1 MPVERNHTPQTWRR
15 HLTGRAASLRMERV
29 PRREI
34 ELSSKSGKA
43 GDAEQARPQN
53 IQELARIAGVS
64 AATVSR
70 SLAGSGKIS
79 PATRE
84 RIRKLADEL
93 GFRPSSMAR
102 NLRTGKTGTIG
113 VTIPLGHEKTQ
124 HIADPFFMT
133 VLAHIADRLAD
144 RGYDL
149 LLSRVVPDDPDWLSR
164 QVDTGRVDG
173 MIIVGQSNQSDVLN
187 AVARAYEPMV
197 VWGAALPGQT
207 YTSVGSDNRL
217 GGRMATEH
225 LLSLGCRKLAF
236 FGDPSVPEVEQ
247 RLAGFRDA
255 LRESGKGA
263 VGATL
268 PVHFVPE
275 KAREEISDFLDLAE
289 SLDGVFATSDT
300 IGMMAIQ
307 ALVERGRKVPED
319 VKVIGFDD
327 LEISRRTLPP
337 LSSIRQDLEAG
348 AEALVDL
355 LFRKIAG
362 ERVDS
367 VQLEPTLAARGST
380 VLA

>member
-1 MPVERNHTPQTWRR
+1 MAPKIECRFN
-15 HLTGRAASLRMERV
+15 A
-29 PRREI
+29 RREVRLARKMPPTA
-34 ELSSKSGKA
+34 ETESG
-43 GDAEQARPQN
+43 RPQN
-53 IQELARIAGVS
+53 IQELADIAGVS

-70 SLAGSGKIS
+70 ALAGTGKIS
-79 PATRE
+79 PSTRE
-84 RIRKLADEL
+84 RIRKLASEL

-102 NLRTGKTGTIG
+102 NLRTGRTGTIG
-113 VTIPLGHEKTQ
+113 VIVPLGHEKTQ
-124 HIADPFFMT
+124 HISDPFFMT
-133 VLAHIADRLAD
+133 LLAQIADRLAD

-149 LLSRVVPDDPDWLSR
+149 LLSRVVPHDPEWLSR

-187 AVARAYEPMV
+187 GVARYYEPMV
-197 VWGAALPGQT
+197 VWGAALPDQL

-217 GGRMATEH
+217 GGRVATEH

-255 LRESGKGA
+255 LRDSGSGA

-275 KAREEISDFLDLAE
+275 RAREEISDFLDLAE
-289 SLDGVFATSDT
+289 SLDGVFAMSDT
-300 IGMMAIQ
+300 IGMTAIQ
-307 ALVERGRKVPED
+307 ALVERGRRVPED

-327 LEISRRTLPP
+327 LDLSRRTVPP

-348 AEALVDL
+348 ADALVDL

-362 ERVDS
+362 DKVDS
-367 VQLEPTLAARGST
+367 AQFQPTLVARGST
-380 VLA
+380 LPI

>member
-1 MPVERNHTPQTWRR
+1 MSRKAH
-15 HLTGRAASLRMERV
+15 
-29 PRREI
+29 
-34 ELSSKSGKA
+34 KSGDA
-43 GDAEQARPQN
+43 GQTRPPN

-70 SLAGSGKIS
+70 ALAGSGKIS

-84 RIRKLADEL
+84 RIRKLAGQL
-93 GFRPSSMAR
+93 GFRPSSIAR

-113 VTIPLGHEKTQ
+113 VIVPLGHERTQ
-124 HIADPFFMT
+124 HISDPFFMT
-133 VLAHIADRLAD
+133 LLAHIADRLAD
-144 RGYDL
+144 RDYDL
-149 LLSRVVPDDPDWLSR
+149 LLSRVVPNDPEWLSR
-164 QVDTGRVDG
+164 QVDSGRVDG

-187 AVARAYEPMV
+187 SVARYYEPMV
-197 VWGAALPGQT
+197 VWGAELPGQA

-217 GGRMATEH
+217 GGRIATEH
-225 LLSLGCRKLAF
+225 LLARGCRKLAF

-275 KAREEISDFLDLAE
+275 KAREEVSDFLDLAE

-300 IGMMAIQ
+300 IGMTAIQ
-307 ALVERGRKVPED
+307 ALVERGRRVPED

-327 LEISRRTLPP
+327 LEISRRTSPP
-337 LSSIRQDLEAG
+337 LTSIRQDLEAG
-348 AEALVDL
+348 AEALVDF
-355 LFRKIAG
+355 LFRKIGG
-362 ERVDS
+362 EKVAS
-367 VQLEPTLAARGST
+367 LQLEPTLAARGST
-380 VLA
+380 LPS

>member
-1 MPVERNHTPQTWRR
+1 MPRKTPT
-15 HLTGRAASLRMERV
+15 S
-29 PRREI
+29 
-34 ELSSKSGKA
+34 
-43 GDAEQARPQN
+43 AETDKGRPQN
-53 IQELARIAGVS
+53 IHDLAEIAGVS

-70 SLAGSGKIS
+70 ALAGTGKIS
-79 PATRE
+79 PLTRE
-84 RIRKLADEL
+84 RIRKLANEL

-102 NLRTGKTGTIG
+102 NLRTGRTGTIG
-113 VTIPLGHEKTQ
+113 VIVPVGHENTQ
-124 HIADPFFMT
+124 NISDPFFMT
-133 VLAHIADRLAD
+133 LLAQIADRLTD

-149 LLSRVVPDDPDWLSR
+149 LLSRVVPHDPEWLAR

-173 MIIVGQSNQSDVLN
+173 MIIIGQSNQSDVLN
-187 AVARAYEPMV
+187 SVARYYEPMV
-197 VWGAALPGQT
+197 VWGAAMPGQL

-217 GGRMATEH
+217 GGRVATEH
-225 LLSLGCRKLAF
+225 LLSLGCRKLGF

-255 LRESGKGA
+255 LREFGKGA

-268 PVHFVPE
+268 PVHFAPE
-275 KAREEISDFLDLAE
+275 RAREEISDFLDLAE

-300 IGMMAIQ
+300 IGMTAIQ
-307 ALVERGRKVPED
+307 ALVERGRRVPED

-355 LFRKIAG
+355 WFRKIAG
-362 ERVDS
+362 EAVES
-367 VQLEPTLAARGST
+367 VRLEPALVIRGST
-380 VLA
+380 ISD

>member
-1 MPVERNHTPQTWRR
+1 MPRKTP
-15 HLTGRAASLRMERV
+15 AA
-29 PRREI
+29 P
-34 ELSSKSGKA
+34 
-43 GDAEQARPQN
+43 DAENGRPQN
-53 IQELARIAGVS
+53 IQELAEIAGVS

-70 SLAGSGKIS
+70 ALAGTGKIS
-79 PATRE
+79 PLTRE
-84 RIRKLADEL
+84 RIRKLASEL

-102 NLRTGKTGTIG
+102 NLRTGRTGTIG
-113 VTIPLGHEKTQ
+113 VIVPLGHEKTQ
-124 HIADPFFMT
+124 HISDPFFMT
-133 VLAHIADRLAD
+133 LLAQIADRLTD

-149 LLSRVVPDDPDWLSR
+149 LLSRVVPHDPEWLSR

-173 MIIVGQSNQSDVLN
+173 MIIIGQSNQSDVLN
-187 AVARAYEPMV
+187 SVARYYDPMV
-197 VWGAALPGQT
+197 VWGAALEGQL

-217 GGRMATEH
+217 GGRLATEH

-255 LRESGKGA
+255 LREFGKGA

-275 KAREEISDFLDLAE
+275 RAREEISDFLDLAE
-289 SLDGVFATSDT
+289 TLDGVFATSDT
-300 IGMMAIQ
+300 IGMTAIQ

-337 LSSIRQDLEAG
+337 LSSVRQNLETG
-348 AEALVDL
+348 ADALVDL
-355 LFRKIAG
+355 LLRKIAG
-362 ERVDS
+362 ESVDS
-367 VQLEPTLAARGST
+367 VQLGPTLAARGST
-380 VLA
+380 LSD